1 MITCE
6 ELHKFINDK
15 NIKVFS
21 WNDIKDTTQ
30 FQKNCPKNGLYI
42 MFEKEERSHNDKRIV
57 RIGINTK
64 GELAKRLIH
73 HYKYNTVFCRHIGSC
88 LLKIDKRDD
97 KTIKEYFEKKQNNLV
112 LEHKG
117 NHHNTKWNAKDKLTK
132 VIHNYIQ
139 ENISFC
145 VMQIDNL
152 EQRKEMEKRL
162 IELVCNCKNCSK
174 SENWL
179 GKYHFKDTIK
189 NGKLWNIEHVPVNI
203 DIKEILNGTIRK

>member
-1 MITCE
+1 MFTCE
-6 ELHKFINDK
+6 DLHKFINDK
-15 NIKVFS
+15 DIKEFS
-21 WNDIKDTTQ
+21 WNDIKDNTK
-30 FQKNCPKNGLYI
+30 FQENCPKNGLYI

-64 GELAKRLIH
+64 GELANRLIN
-73 HYKYNTVFCRHIGSC
+73 HYKHNTVFCRHIGSC
-88 LLKIDKRDD
+88 LLKIDQQDEN
-97 KTIKEYFEKKQNNLV
+97 TIKEYYEKKRNDLV
-112 LEHKG
+112 LNNNG
-117 NHHNTKWNAKDKLTK
+117 NHHNISWNSGDKLTT
-132 VIHNYIQ
+132 VIHNYIR

-162 IELVCNCKNCSK
+162 IELVCNCKNCFKSK
-174 SENWL
+174 NWL

-203 DIKEILNGTIRK
+203 DIKEILEETIRK